1 MKKIGTKI
9 VTVLAACAA
18 LVLAS
23 CAQPSTSGSGSNAS
37 GSGSNAEV
45 KEDLGLSVMDGW
57 TKYSVTDKS
66 ATGFTMKSTAAQAL
80 NDCGGADITFGTAKK
95 VTFTVKNNATEE
107 CWVQVLVKKDG
118 STTPV
123 VSGGR
128 MTSATIDGVDCGD
141 VTWGA
146 NTTIAAGASKN
157 FVLNLTGTDADK
169 FVFALNSNDASL
181 TKTSGDITV
190 SNAYMYK

>member
-23 CAQPSTSGSGSNAS
+23 CAQPSTSGSV
-37 GSGSNAEV
+37 AEARPEAGAGGNDDKV
-45 KEDLGLSVMDGW
+45 VLGLLSMDGW
-57 TKYSVTDKS
+57 GKYDISDKS
-66 ATGFTMKSTAAQAL
+66 ATGFTMKSTAAQKE

-95 VTFTVKNNATEE
+95 VTFKVTNNATEE
-107 CWVQVLVKKDG
+107 CWVQVIIKKDG
-118 STTPV
+118 AEG
-123 VSGGR
+123 SGSR
-128 MTSATIDGVDCGD
+128 ITSAKLDGVNVTGD
-141 VTWGA
+141 ITWGV

-157 FVLNLTGTDADK
+157 FELVLTGTDADK
-169 FVFALNSNDASL
+169 FVFSLNSNADSL
-181 TKTSGDITV
+181 TRTSGNITV